1 MMIQELNNS
10 RAGAFRRW
18 LAGVISPELRV
29 EAERDP
35 LTDLYNLR
43 ADARLVNQALAL
55 RRQEGESGNVLV
67 RFRADMDN
75 FKAFNDTHGHMAG
88 DRVLALVGR
97 ILRNSIREGE
107 DIVSPARVGG
117 DEFAMTLLIP
127 ASASPERIRDRLEE
141 NVSDALRREGLHRA
155 GPLEVGISIGFAVAD
170 PDTLP
175 HRLDAEAD
183 TSARR
188 RKLMKAGSLR
198 AQSS

>member
-1 MMIQELNNS
+1 MIQYSENTPTRS
-10 RAGAFRRW
+10 FRRW
-18 LAGVISPELRV
+18 LAGVISPELRT

-35 LTDLYNLR
+35 LTDLNNPR
-43 ADARLVNQALAL
+43 ADERLVNQALAV
-55 RRQEGESGNVLV
+55 RREEGGTGNVLV

-97 ILRNSIREGE
+97 ILRTSIREGE

-117 DEFAMTLLIP
+117 DEFAMTLLVP
-127 ASASPERIRDRLEE
+127 ANASPERIRHRLEA
-141 NVSDALRREGLHRA
+141 NVAEALRREGLHLA

-175 HRLDAEAD
+175 HRLDEEAD
-183 TSARR
+183 RSARR
-188 RKLMKAGSLR
+188 RKQEKCGSLER
-198 AQSS
+198 PTP

>member
-1 MMIQELNNS
+1 MIRDHHHS
-10 RAGAFRRW
+10 RTRALRRW
-18 LAGVISPELRV
+18 LAGVIAPDLRT

-43 ADARLVNQALAL
+43 ADQRLVHKALAL
-55 RRQEGESGNVLV
+55 RRREGESGDVLV

-75 FKAFNDTHGHMAG
+75 FKAFNDTHGHTAG

-127 ASASPERIRDRLEE
+127 ASASPDRIRDRLEQ
-141 NVSDALRREGLHRA
+141 NVAEALRREGFHRA
-155 GPLEVGISIGFAVAD
+155 GPLEVGVSIGFAVAR
-170 PDTLP
+170 PDTMP

-188 RKLMKAGSLR
+188 RKTMKAGALKGQR
-198 AQSS
+198 H